1 MPNTSGLLPWLLQQ
15 GQQQQQPVEDTIVP
29 RQSSGMSDRV
39 TVGGRTGRFN
49 FDLPPDS
56 DDRTPGLRHA
66 YIADDGELYYYQIEK
81 ANYGGRWDDS
91 ANFDEDLENLRGM
104 SEKVRRVRL
113 GDMWPNEN
121 KLISALIG
129 ALAKNMPNDQI
140 KKQLK
145 PFNTYRQIS
154 NVEYDPLKGNPLDEP
169 VK

>member
-1 MPNTSGLLPWLLQQ
+1 M
-15 GQQQQQPVEDTIVP
+15 
-29 RQSSGMSDRV
+29 
-39 TVGGRTGRFN
+39 
-49 FDLPPDS
+49 
-56 DDRTPGLRHA
+56 RHA

-129 ALAKNMPNDQI
+129 ALAKNMSNDQI